1 MAANKSHTRGRNK
14 KEPNN
19 QRYIAEKRQEKSHI
33 RRIAAHLKR
42 YGEGDLVAVKALQAY
57 KVQAGVR

>member
-14 KEPNN
+14 KSRNN
-19 QRYIAEKRQEKSHI
+19 LSYINEKRQEKSHI
-33 RRIAAHLKR
+33 RRIKAHLLR
-42 YGEGDLVAVKALQAY
+42 YGEGDLVAQKALTDY